1 MVLLSPLVYG
11 MILVG
16 SWNDSLE
23 NKHGLIDHDGDVI
36 KHINM
41 VSVHPI
47 TTQIMAIVVPGN

>member
-1 MVLLSPLVYG
+1 

-23 NKHGLIDHDGDVI
+23 NKHGLIDNDEDFI
-36 KHINM
+36 KHLNMVNM
-41 VSVHPI
+41 VSVHPR